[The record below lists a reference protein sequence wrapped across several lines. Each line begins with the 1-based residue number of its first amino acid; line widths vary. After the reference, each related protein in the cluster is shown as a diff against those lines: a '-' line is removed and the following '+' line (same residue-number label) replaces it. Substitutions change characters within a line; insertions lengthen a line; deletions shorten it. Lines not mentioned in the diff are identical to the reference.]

1 MAIIVSYNAWVWVN
15 SVDLSDHCVG
25 VIVNDGQESRD
36 VTAMGDTSR
45 RFRAGLGTS
54 SIEAT
59 FYGDTASGSAT
70 QTLTGLIGLS
80 STGFPVT
87 VRKDNS
93 VRGPN
98 NPEYSLTAIIDG
110 DVNALD
116 EKPGEVS
123 QIKVKFMPYDSFQI
137 LTTTSS

>member
-1 MAIIVSYNAWVWVN
+1 MAIVVSYNAYISVN
-15 SVDLSDHCVG
+15 NVDLSDHCVG
-25 VIVNDGQESRD
+25 VVVNDGQESRD

-54 SIEAT
+54 SVEAT
-59 FYGDTASGSAT
+59 FWGDTASGSVT
-70 QTLTGLIGLS
+70 QTLTGLIGLT
-80 STGFPVT
+80 STGFAVL

-93 VRGPN
+93 ARNAN

-123 QIKVKFMPYDSFQI
+123 QLKVKFMPYSSFNI
-137 LTTTSS
+137 YTSSS

>member
-1 MAIIVSYNAWVWVN
+1 MAIVVSYNAQVLVN

-36 VTAMGDTSR
+36 VTAMGDQSR

-59 FYGDTASGSAT
+59 FWGDTASGSVT
-70 QTLTGLIGLS
+70 QTLTGLIALS

-87 VRKDNS
+87 VRKDNAARS
-93 VRGPN
+93 VN
-98 NPEYSLTAIIDG
+98 NPEYSMTAIIDG

-123 QIKVKFMPYDSFQI
+123 QLKVKFMPYDAFNI
-137 LTTTSS
+137 YTSSS

>member
-1 MAIIVSYNAWVWVN
+1 MAIIVSYNAAITIN
-15 SVDLSDHCVG
+15 GVDVSNHCVG
-25 VIVNDGQESRD
+25 VVVNDGQESRD

-45 RFRAGLGTS
+45 RFRAGLGTAS
-54 SIEAT
+54 VEAT
-59 FYGDTASGSAT
+59 FWGDTASGSIS
-70 QTLTGLIGLS
+70 QTLTSLVSLF
-80 STGFPVT
+80 STGFDVT

-93 VRGPN
+93 ARNVN

-123 QIKVKFMPYDSFQI
+123 QLKVKFMPYSSFNI
-137 LTTTSS
+137 YTSSS

>member
-1 MAIIVSYNAWVWVN
+1 MAIIVSYNARILIN
-15 SVDLSDHCVG
+15 SVDVSNHCVG
-25 VIVNDGQESRD
+25 VTVNDGQESRD

-45 RFRAGLGTS
+45 RFRAGLGTAS
-54 SIEAT
+54 VEAT
-59 FYGDTASGSAT
+59 FWGDTASGSIT
-70 QTLTGLIGLS
+70 QTLTSLVSLF
-80 STGFPVT
+80 STGFDVT

-93 VRGPN
+93 ARNVN

-123 QIKVKFMPYDSFQI
+123 QLKVKFMPYSSFNI
-137 LTTTSS
+137 YTSSS